1 MTLHDPT
8 LLRAFVAVV
17 EHGGFTRAARALHL
31 TQSTVSQQVRRLEQA
46 AGHLLLD
53 RSGPHPLTTEA
64 GERLL
69 GYARRLLALGEEARA
84 AMGRVA
90 QQEVIRLGVPEDLG
104 GRALTP
110 VLSTFARRMGAA
122 VKLEVTSGMS
132 HDLVAGYA
140 RGDFE
145 LVLAKQRRPDG
156 VHAWPET
163 LAWVD
168 SRRHPCLGREPLP
181 VAVFPEGGLYREEI
195 FAWLDAHQKNWH
207 VAYSSPNLANLQA
220 AVADGL
226 GLSLLPRRAVSE
238 ASHRVL
244 GRRDG
249 FPETPC
255 LFLTM
260 HYPAGAS
267 AAALELATCL
277 ARRCGELAARAK

>member
-1 MTLHDPT
+1 MHLHDPA

-46 AGHLLLD
+46 AGHVLLD
-53 RSGPHPLTTEA
+53 RNGPQPVTTEA

-69 GYARRLLALGEEARA
+69 GYARRLLALGDEAQA
-84 AMGRVA
+84 AMGKVA
-90 QQEVIRLGVPEDLG
+90 QQEIIRLGVPEDLG

-110 VLSTFARRMGAA
+110 VLSTFARRMGTS
-122 VKLEVTSGMS
+122 VRLEVTSGLS
-132 HDLVAGYA
+132 HELVAGYA
-140 RGDFE
+140 RGEFD
-145 LVLAKQRRPDG
+145 LILAKQRRPDG

-168 SRRHPCLGREPLP
+168 SKRHPCLGRKPLP

-195 FAWLDAHQKNWH
+195 FGWLDARQKDWH

-226 GLSLLPRRAVSE
+226 GLSLLPRRAVSQ

-244 GRRDG
+244 GRREG
-249 FPETPC
+249 FPDTPR
-255 LFLTM
+255 LFLAM

-267 AAALELATCL
+267 AATIELATCL
-277 ARRCGELAARAK
+277 ARRCGELAAQAA